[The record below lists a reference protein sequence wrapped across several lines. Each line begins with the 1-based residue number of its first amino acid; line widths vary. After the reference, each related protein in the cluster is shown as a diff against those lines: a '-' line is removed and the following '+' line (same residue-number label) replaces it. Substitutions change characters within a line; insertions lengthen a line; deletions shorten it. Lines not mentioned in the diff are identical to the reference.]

1 MPETA
6 SLSIQAKCRLE
17 SESNCEQLQST
28 NNECPIGCEHL
39 CVFMIF
45 DVGSQED
52 GC

>member
-6 SLSIQAKCRLE
+6 SFAIQDKSILE
-17 SESNCEQLQST
+17 SESNCEHLQSI